1 MTIVPKDPI
10 VRSIDYSI
18 LRDQTAT
25 CCLCFLYSQRRICYA
40 ESQEDGVREVALHD
54 L

>member
-25 CCLCFLYSQRRICYA
+25 CCLCFLYPGRRECYA
-40 ESQEDGVREVALHD
+40 KSQENSVREVALHD